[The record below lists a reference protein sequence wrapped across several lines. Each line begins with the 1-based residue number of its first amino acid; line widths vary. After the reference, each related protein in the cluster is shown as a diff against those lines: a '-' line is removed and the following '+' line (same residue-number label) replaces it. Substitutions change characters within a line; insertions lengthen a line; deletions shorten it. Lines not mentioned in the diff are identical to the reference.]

1 MFPIISSFESIQKKG
16 GQKIKKTESRLCWLK
31 THQPLDMLDS
41 AECNLLP
48 TWKKRDGLKLG
59 YIRCR
64 IIHQE
69 VDISG
74 KDDYLGEA
82 VTDHLSAQ
90 LFKSNNGTRWR
101 REQKQTGCRQIG
113 AITYIVENWVG
124 VGFMR
129 REDQLVGSRTVD
141 VPLVGRGM
149 RKMRLDFFFRHSQI
163 NIRCDALLR
172 RYVQGGHRRVSALR
186 RNDSTPWTAVLH
198 STWILIISTVKMASI
213 LIWKLHRG
221 LLRVLSRTDRVR
233 FPISSAFPP
242 IPALIKFLW
251 LMLSGHISS
260 SEEQCWCRTSR
271 SASGVQRCPW
281 SVFMLREA
289 LT

>member
-1 MFPIISSFESIQKKG
+1 
-16 GQKIKKTESRLCWLK
+16 LCWLK

-59 YIRCR
+59 CIRCR

-90 LFKSNNGTRWR
+90 LFKPNSGTRLR

-113 AITYIVENWVG
+113 AIIYIVENWVG

-149 RKMRLDFFFRHSQI
+149 RKMRLDFFSSLA
-163 NIRCDALLR
+163 NKYTLR
-172 RYVQGGHRRVSALR
+172 RSPSPVRTRRASSCLCVAQKWSNSVNCCPLQHV
-186 RNDSTPWTAVLH
+186 NPDVYLPWKWRQFWYGSFTEGCFQPH
-198 STWILIISTVKMASI
+198 S
-213 LIWKLHRG
+213 
-221 LLRVLSRTDRVR
+221 LRVLSRTDRVR

-260 SEEQCWCRTSR
+260 SEEQCWCHTSR
-271 SASGVQRCPW
+271 SASGVRRCPW
-281 SVFMLREA
+281 SVLMLREVM
-289 LT
+289 T